1 MGAGIIPVAIH
12 NGKVY
17 LLFGKEVQDGKWSD
31 FGGGREHNET
41 PFKTAIREGCEEL
54 SGFLG
59 CKTKLAKDV
68 KTNLILA
75 LRVKTYTTYI
85 FQTAYDANL
94 PEYYRNHFL
103 FVKSKFPHLIN
114 TDGNFEKSEIAWLS
128 LEELKK
134 KRLSF
139 RPFYREVVDAIIEN
153 KEILQ
158 S

>member
-68 KTNLILA
+68 KT
-75 LRVKTYTTYI
+75 THHYTTCV
-85 FQTAYDANL
+85 FTSVQCGDL
-94 PEYYRNHFL
+94 DL
-103 FVKSKFPHLIN
+103 
-114 TDGNFEKSEIAWLS
+114 D
-128 LEELKK
+128 
-134 KRLSF
+134 
-139 RPFYREVVDAIIEN
+139 
-153 KEILQ
+153 
-158 S
+158 